1 MAFLLNEQGFEL
13 AVANWHGAILRC
25 RDGEFK
31 ANQGGSIL
39 QQLPAFRGTCKVLL
53 RRARGD
59 LSWQRIG
66 CGVVL
71 AVVLSLSAS
80 SRVAHAQ
87 ALPTETIRAT
97 PKATIGL
104 GLVGAELG
112 LIIPSAAGL
121 TEPWALTVFPVV
133 GAAGGALAGYFALD
147 EPGREKGSVA
157 ALAVGLAGVLPAIL
171 VTVKGVRK
179 ERQEAYEPSTIEMRS
194 EKEKRAFELVE
205 AGPGLLRRS
214 RSGLRVAMPGVSF
227 SRGSA
232 LDAKTARQG
241 RLLGGL
247 QGRTEMRLSLA
258 SGVF

>member
-1 MAFLLNEQGFEL
+1 
-13 AVANWHGAILRC
+13 
-25 RDGEFK
+25 
-31 ANQGGSIL
+31 
-39 QQLPAFRGTCKVLL
+39 
-53 RRARGD
+53 

-80 SRVAHAQ
+80 SRLAHAQ
-87 ALPTETIRAT
+87 ALPSETIRAT

-121 TEPWALTVFPVV
+121 TKPWALTVFPAV
-133 GAAGGALAGYFALD
+133 GAAGGALTGYFALD
-147 EPGREKGSVA
+147 EPGRAKGSVA
-157 ALAVGLAGVLPAIL
+157 ALVVGLAGVLPAIL
-171 VTVKGVRK
+171 VAVRGVRK
-179 ERQEAYEPSTIEMRS
+179 ERQEAYEPPTVEVRS
-194 EKEKRAFELVE
+194 EKEQRAFELVE

-227 SRGSA
+227 GRRPA
-232 LDAKTARQG
+232 LDAETAGQG
-241 RLLGGL
+241 GVLGGL